1 MMQGLNARQR
11 EAVEATE
18 GRIRVVAGAGS
29 GKTKALTCRYAYLV
43 NVLGIDPANILCLT
57 FTNKAAQEMRQRIS
71 RLVNSGDYNDFVCT
85 IHGFCVKFLRQEIH
99 RLGYPK
105 SFTILDES
113 DQKQLAKQV
122 MEELGLNRTVE
133 TVGQFL
139 DAAANRKV
147 ADFLQQP
154 NYIDTML
161 LTEALQTPQ
170 TSQTSQPPQTPQTP
184 QPSQLD
190 EQTTDM
196 AFSRFLQLQKK
207 TLSLDFQDLIF
218 FTIHILKR
226 FPDACQHWQQQ
237 MEYIMLDEAQ
247 DCNKSD
253 WTIVETLQGIH
264 HNLFIVGD
272 PDQAIYEWR
281 GARPKM
287 FIEFKSNR
295 DIVLDQNYR
304 STSPILS
311 VANSVI
317 SRNRNRLPKDL
328 YTLKNG
334 GTQVTHFH
342 GRSDQ
347 EEAKW
352 IATKIQ
358 DIMSNN
364 EFDKF
369 ESIQKFEGSPQPPQT
384 PQPLQTP
391 QTSQTLQ
398 TPQPPPPSLSDFAI
412 LYRAS
417 YLSRSIEQA
426 LMNANLDYVIWGG
439 VRFFDRAEIKDALSY
454 LRLIDQGDDLSFL
467 RICNVPSRKV
477 GKVYLSRLR
486 ALADQENTT
495 LYEALKRH
503 IHAHDL
509 YKETMVH
516 FIDLIEECRQF
527 VEERMKLPIFLD
539 EHGTV
544 VSTQRRDH
552 VISDVLDMV
561 LDKSGYKQLV
571 REDDDT
577 ERLENLEEL
586 LQSVHTY
593 EEAHAQDEV
602 LSISSYLQEIA
613 LYTNM
618 DLDEFQGQSPVS
630 SFRVQGQSPV
640 SSSNPLK
647 PETLKPETLQ
657 PETLKPETLKP
668 GTLKPETK
676 KPKIRLMTI
685 HQAKGLEFPY
695 VFVTGLSEGI
705 FPSMKTLRERKGD
718 GEEEERRLMYVAVT
732 RAEREL
738 FLTESE
744 GFNAASRLSKYP
756 SRFLKEIKRN
766 LFVTEGDMD
775 EILWAE
781 GDRMVRSLGLDF
793 SAPSTQ
799 SSELSS
805 RASKEATPSN
815 SSCLPPGTRVRH
827 AVLGECVVKSYN
839 EVRGSYEVEFPGGG
853 TRNIRGSFL
862 EPIA

>member
-1 MMQGLNARQR
+1 MDQEYYNSLNRRQR

-43 NVLGIDPANILCLT
+43 NVLGVDPANILCLT

-71 RLVNSGDYNDFVCT
+71 KLVASGDYNDFVCT

-105 SFTILDES
+105 SFTILDEE

-139 DAAANRKV
+139 DAAGNRKI
-147 ADFLQQP
+147 AEFLQQP
-154 NYIDTML
+154 NYIDRMML
-161 LTEALQTPQ
+161 TDGLSETHDKAIDVNTDDENSNTEKAQ
-170 TSQTSQPPQTPQTP
+170 
-184 QPSQLD
+184 
-190 EQTTDM
+190 DM
-196 AFSRFLQLQKK
+196 AFVRYLQLQKK
-207 TLSLDFQDLIF
+207 TLALDFQDLIF

-226 FPDACQHWQQQ
+226 FPEVCEHWQNE

-281 GARPKM
+281 GAKPKM
-287 FIEFKSNR
+287 FIDFKADR
-295 DIVLDQNYR
+295 TIVLDQNYR
-304 STSPILS
+304 STTPILS

-317 SRNRNRLPKDL
+317 SRNKNRLPKNL
-328 YTLKNG
+328 FTTRNG

-342 GRSDQ
+342 GRSD
-347 EEAKW
+347 EEESKW
-352 IATKIQ
+352 IAKKIQ
-358 DIMSNN
+358 
-364 EFDKF
+364 
-369 ESIQKFEGSPQPPQT
+369 
-384 PQPLQTP
+384 
-391 QTSQTLQ
+391 
-398 TPQPPPPSLSDFAI
+398 SLVDATNYSDFAI

-417 YLSRSIEQA
+417 YLSRGIEQA
-426 LMNANLDYVIWGG
+426 LVNAGIDYVIWGG

-454 LRLIDQGDDLSFL
+454 LRLISQGDDLSFL
-467 RICNVPSRKV
+467 RVCNTPSRKV
-477 GKVYLSRLR
+477 GKVYLSKLKSF
-486 ALADQENTT
+486 ADQDNTT

-503 IHAHDL
+503 ISARDL
-509 YKETMVH
+509 YKESMVH

-527 VEERMKLPIFLD
+527 VEERLKLPVFLD
-539 EHGTV
+539 EHGAV
-544 VSTQRRDH
+544 ISTQRRDH
-552 VISDVLDMV
+552 VISDVMDMV
-561 LDKSGYKQLV
+561 LEKSGYKQLL

-577 ERLENLEEL
+577 DRLENLTEL
-586 LQSVHTY
+586 LQSIKTY
-593 EEAHAQDEV
+593 EESHLQDEV
-602 LSISSYLQEIA
+602 LSIDQYLQDIA

-618 DLDEFQGQSPVS
+618 DMDPSPAIVSTNTVDGKNLQNSKDE
-630 SFRVQGQSPV
+630 
-640 SSSNPLK
+640 
-647 PETLKPETLQ
+647 
-657 PETLKPETLKP
+657 
-668 GTLKPETK
+668 K
-676 KPKIRLMTI
+676 KKDKVRLMTI

-732 RAEREL
+732 RAEKEL

-756 SRFLKEIKRN
+756 SRFLREIQRS

-775 EILWAE
+775 ELLWQE
-781 GDRMVRSLGLDF
+781 SGKMVQYLGLDF
-793 SAPSTQ
+793 SSNPDAPVPPATVTQ
-799 SSELSS
+799 DFWPE
-805 RASKEATPSN
+805 
-815 SSCLPPGTRVRH
+815 GTRVRH
-827 AVLGECVVKSYN
+827 EVLGEGTIVSYN
-839 EVRGSYEVEFPGGG
+839 EARGSYSVAFGNG
-853 TRNIRGSFL
+853 TRNIRASFL
-862 EPIA
+862 TRIS

>member
-1 MMQGLNARQR
+1 MKTIMDSEYFNTLNNRQR

-43 NVLGIDPANILCLT
+43 NVLGVDPANILCLT

-71 RLVNSGDYNDFVCT
+71 KLVASGDYNDFVCT

-105 SFTILDES
+105 SFTILDEE

-139 DAAANRKV
+139 DAAGNRKI
-147 ADFLQQP
+147 AEFLQQP
-154 NYIDTML
+154 NYIDRMM
-161 LTEALQTPQ
+161 LTEGLSETQDKTVEDTEHAQ
-170 TSQTSQPPQTPQTP
+170 
-184 QPSQLD
+184 
-190 EQTTDM
+190 DM
-196 AFSRFLQLQKK
+196 AFVRYLQLQKK
-207 TLSLDFQDLIF
+207 TLALDFQDLIF

-226 FPDACQHWQQQ
+226 FPDACEYWQNE

-287 FIEFKSNR
+287 FIEFKADR
-295 DIVLDQNYR
+295 TIVLDQNYR
-304 STSPILS
+304 STTPILS

-317 SRNRNRLPKDL
+317 SRNRNRLPKNLFTTRD
-328 YTLKNG
+328 G

-342 GRSDQ
+342 GRSD
-347 EEAKW
+347 EEENKW
-352 IATKIQ
+352 IAKKI
-358 DIMSNN
+358 
-364 EFDKF
+364 
-369 ESIQKFEGSPQPPQT
+369 
-384 PQPLQTP
+384 L
-391 QTSQTLQ
+391 
-398 TPQPPPPSLSDFAI
+398 SLTQNTHSKDLTICLPTFSDFAI

-417 YLSRSIEQA
+417 YLSRGIEQA
-426 LMNANLDYVIWGG
+426 LVNAGIDYVIWGG

-454 LRLIDQGDDLSFL
+454 LRLISQGDDLSFL
-467 RICNVPSRKV
+467 RICNTPSRKI
-477 GKVYLSRLR
+477 GKVYLSRLKTF
-486 ALADQENTT
+486 ADQDHTT

-503 IHAHDL
+503 ISAREL
-509 YKETMVH
+509 YKESMVH
-516 FIDLIEECRQF
+516 FIDFIEECRQF
-527 VEERMKLPIFLD
+527 VEERLKLPVFLD

-544 VSTQRRDH
+544 ISTQRRDH
-552 VISDVLDMV
+552 VISDVMDLV
-561 LDKSGYKQLV
+561 LEKSGYKQLL

-577 ERLENLEEL
+577 DRLENLTEL
-586 LQSVHTY
+586 LQSIKTY
-593 EEAHAQDEV
+593 EEAHLQDDV
-602 LSISSYLQEIA
+602 LSIDQYLQDIA

-618 DLDEFQGQSPVS
+618 DKKEDPSQSKV
-630 SFRVQGQSPV
+630 
-640 SSSNPLK
+640 
-647 PETLKPETLQ
+647 
-657 PETLKPETLKP
+657 
-668 GTLKPETK
+668 
-676 KPKIRLMTI
+676 RLMTI
-685 HQAKGLEFPY
+685 HQSKGLEFPY
-695 VFVTGLSEGI
+695 VFVAGLSEGI

-732 RAEREL
+732 RAEIKL

-756 SRFLKEIKRN
+756 SRFLREIQRS

-775 EILWAE
+775 ELLWQE
-781 GDRMVRSLGLDF
+781 SGRLVQYLGLDF
-793 SAPSTQ
+793 SSNAADPNAPIPPTTVTQ
-799 SSELSS
+799 SFWPE
-805 RASKEATPSN
+805 
-815 SSCLPPGTRVRH
+815 GTRVRH
-827 AVLGECVVKSYN
+827 EVLGEGTIVSYN
-839 EVRGSYEVEFPGGG
+839 EARGSYSVAFGNG
-853 TRNIRGSFL
+853 TRNIRANFL
-862 EPIA
+862 TKLD

>member
-1 MMQGLNARQR
+1 MDNEYFNSLNNRQQ

-71 RLVNSGDYNDFVCT
+71 KLVASGDYNDFVCT

-105 SFTILDES
+105 SFTILDEE

-122 MEELGLNRTVE
+122 MEELSLNRTVE

-139 DAAANRKV
+139 DSAGNRKI
-147 ADFLQQP
+147 AEFLQQP
-154 NYIDTML
+154 SYIDRMM
-161 LTEALQTPQ
+161 LTEGLSESYDK
-170 TSQTSQPPQTPQTP
+170 TSEDAKKAQ
-184 QPSQLD
+184 
-190 EQTTDM
+190 DM
-196 AFSRFLQLQKK
+196 AFIRYLQLQKK
-207 TLSLDFQDLIF
+207 TLALDFQDLIF

-226 FPDACQHWQQQ
+226 FPEVCEHWQNE

-281 GARPKM
+281 GAKPKM
-287 FIEFKSNR
+287 FIDFKADR
-295 DIVLDQNYR
+295 TIVLDQNYR
-304 STSPILS
+304 STTPILS

-317 SRNRNRLPKDL
+317 SRNKNRLPKNL
-328 YTLKNG
+328 FTTRNG

-342 GRSDQ
+342 GRSD
-347 EEAKW
+347 EEENKW
-352 IATKIQ
+352 IAKKIQ
-358 DIMSNN
+358 SLVDANKVDANKVDTNKVDANKVEANSKELNHR
-364 EFDKF
+364 
-369 ESIQKFEGSPQPPQT
+369 
-384 PQPLQTP
+384 
-391 QTSQTLQ
+391 TL
-398 TPQPPPPSLSDFAI
+398 TNYSDFTI

-417 YLSRSIEQA
+417 YLSRGIEQA
-426 LMNANLDYVIWGG
+426 LVNAGIDYVIWGG

-454 LRLIDQGDDLSFL
+454 LRLISQGDDLSFL
-467 RICNVPSRKV
+467 RICNTPSRKV
-477 GKVYLSRLR
+477 GKVYLSKLK
-486 ALADQENTT
+486 AFADQDKTT

-503 IHAHDL
+503 ISANEL
-509 YKETMVH
+509 YKESMIH

-527 VEERMKLPIFLD
+527 VEDRLKLPVFLD

-544 VSTQRRDH
+544 ISTQRRDH
-552 VISDVLDMV
+552 VISDVMDIV
-561 LDKSGYKQLV
+561 LEKSGYKQLL

-577 ERLENLEEL
+577 DRLENLTEL
-586 LQSVHTY
+586 LQSIKTY
-593 EEAHAQDEV
+593 EEAHLQDEV
-602 LSISSYLQEIA
+602 LSIDQYLQDIA

-618 DLDEFQGQSPVS
+618 DVDPSPSIKANLSKDDKS
-630 SFRVQGQSPV
+630 SDH
-640 SSSNPLK
+640 K
-647 PETLKPETLQ
+647 EE
-657 PETLKPETLKP
+657 
-668 GTLKPETK
+668 K
-676 KPKIRLMTI
+676 KKDKVRLMTI

-695 VFVTGLSEGI
+695 VFVSGLSEGI

-732 RAEREL
+732 RAEKEL

-756 SRFLKEIKRN
+756 SRFLREIQRS

-775 EILWAE
+775 ELLWQE
-781 GDRMVRSLGLDF
+781 SGKMVQYLGLDF
-793 SAPSTQ
+793 SSNPDAPIPPATVTQ
-799 SSELSS
+799 DFWPE
-805 RASKEATPSN
+805 
-815 SSCLPPGTRVRH
+815 GTRVRH
-827 AVLGECVVKSYN
+827 EVLGEGTIVSYN
-839 EVRGSYEVEFPGGG
+839 EARGSYSVAFGNG
-853 TRNIRGSFL
+853 TRNIRASFL
-862 EPIA
+862 TRVS

>member
-1 MMQGLNARQR
+1 MDDYISSLNSRQR

-43 NVLGIDPANILCLT
+43 NVLGVDPANILCLT
-57 FTNKAAQEMRQRIS
+57 FTNKAAQEMRQRIH
-71 RLVNSGDYNDFVCT
+71 RLVGSGDYNDFVCT

-105 SFTILDES
+105 SFTILDDD

-147 ADFLQQP
+147 ALFLQQP
-154 NYIDTML
+154 NYIDRMM
-161 LTEALQTPQ
+161 LTEGLSEHFDPSALDP
-170 TSQTSQPPQTPQTP
+170 
-184 QPSQLD
+184 
-190 EQTTDM
+190 EQAADM
-196 AFSRFLQLQKK
+196 AFARYLQLQKK
-207 TLSLDFQDLIF
+207 TLGLDFQDLIF

-226 FPDACQHWQQQ
+226 FPDACQYWQNE

-287 FIEFKSNR
+287 FIEFQNDKT
-295 DIVLDQNYR
+295 IVLDQNYR
-304 STSPILS
+304 STSPILN

-317 SRNRNRLPKDL
+317 SRNRNRVPKNL
-328 YTLKNG
+328 FTTRSG
-334 GTQVTHFH
+334 GTKVTHFH
-342 GRSDQ
+342 GRSDE
-347 EEAKW
+347 EEARW
-352 IATKIQ
+352 IAAKIRQ
-358 DIMSNN
+358 LCPDSA
-364 EFDKF
+364 DAPAP
-369 ESIQKFEGSPQPPQT
+369 SVPYGASLT
-384 PQPLQTP
+384 R
-391 QTSQTLQ
+391 SAA
-398 TPQPPPPSLSDFAI
+398 PSLSDFAI

-417 YLSRSIEQA
+417 YLSRGIEQA
-426 LMNANLDYVIWGG
+426 LVRAGIDYVIWGS

-477 GKVYLSRLR
+477 GKAYLSRLK
-486 ALADQENTT
+486 ALADHDGTT

-503 IHAHDL
+503 ISAREL
-509 YKETMVH
+509 YKESMLH
-516 FIDLIEECRQF
+516 FIDLIERCRQL
-527 VEERMKLPIFLD
+527 VDERMKLPILLD
-539 EHGTV
+539 QHGTV

-561 LDKSGYKQLV
+561 LEESGYKKLL

-577 ERLENLEEL
+577 DRLENLTEL
-586 LQSVHTY
+586 LQSVQTY
-593 EEAHAQDEV
+593 EEAHQQDEV
-602 LSISSYLQEIA
+602 LTISSYLQEIA

-618 DLDEFQGQSPVS
+618 DLDETQQGMAKRQEQKDNDQEPSADAKA
-630 SFRVQGQSPV
+630 R
-640 SSSNPLK
+640 K
-647 PETLKPETLQ
+647 AR
-657 PETLKPETLKP
+657 
-668 GTLKPETK
+668 
-676 KPKIRLMTI
+676 PKVRLMTI
-685 HQAKGLEFPY
+685 HQSKGLEFPY

-744 GFNAASRLSKYP
+744 GFSAAARLSKYP
-756 SRFLKEIKRN
+756 SRFLREIKRS

-775 EILWAE
+775 ELLWQE
-781 GDRMVRSLGLDF
+781 SSKMVRSLGLDF
-793 SAPSTQ
+793 SQGGTTADGSIAPSG
-799 SSELSS
+799 SDIL
-805 RASKEATPSN
+805 A
-815 SSCLPPGTRVRH
+815 PGTRVKH
-827 AVLGECVVKSYN
+827 DVLGEGIIQDYN
-839 EVRGSYEVEFPGGG
+839 EARGSYTVQFGNG
-853 TRNIRGSFL
+853 TRNIRRNFL
-862 EPIA
+862 KPL

>member
-1 MMQGLNARQR
+1 MDDYISSLNSRQR

-43 NVLGIDPANILCLT
+43 NVLGVDPANILCLT
-57 FTNKAAQEMRQRIS
+57 FTNKAAQEMRQRIHK
-71 RLVNSGDYNDFVCT
+71 LVGSGDYNDFVCT

-105 SFTILDES
+105 SFTILDED

-147 ADFLQQP
+147 ALFLQQP
-154 NYIDTML
+154 NYIDRMM
-161 LTEALQTPQ
+161 LTEGLSEHFDPSALEP
-170 TSQTSQPPQTPQTP
+170 
-184 QPSQLD
+184 
-190 EQTTDM
+190 EQAAEM
-196 AFSRFLQLQKK
+196 AFARYLQLQKK
-207 TLSLDFQDLIF
+207 TLGLDFQDLIF

-226 FPDACQHWQQQ
+226 FPDACQYWQNE

-287 FIEFKSNR
+287 FIEFQNDKT
-295 DIVLDQNYR
+295 IVLDQNYR
-304 STSPILS
+304 STSPILN

-317 SRNRNRLPKDL
+317 SRNRNRVPKNLFTTRD
-328 YTLKNG
+328 G
-334 GTQVTHFH
+334 GTKVTHFH
-342 GRSDQ
+342 GRSDE
-347 EEAKW
+347 EEARW
-352 IATKIQ
+352 IVGKIRSLCPSADTDSVGPASVDVGAKLSSERQ
-358 DIMSNN
+358 
-364 EFDKF
+364 
-369 ESIQKFEGSPQPPQT
+369 PQPT
-384 PQPLQTP
+384 
-391 QTSQTLQ
+391 
-398 TPQPPPPSLSDFAI
+398 LSDFAI

-417 YLSRSIEQA
+417 YLSRGIEQA
-426 LMNANLDYVIWGG
+426 LVHAGIDYVIWGS

-477 GKVYLSRLR
+477 GKAYLSRLK
-486 ALADQENTT
+486 AFADQDGTT

-503 IHAHDL
+503 ISAREL
-509 YKETMVH
+509 YKETMIA
-516 FIDLIEECRQF
+516 FIDLIERCRQL
-527 VEERMKLPIFLD
+527 VEERMKLPILLD
-539 EHGTV
+539 QHGTV

-552 VISDVLDMV
+552 VISDVLDLV
-561 LDKSGYKQLV
+561 LEESGYKKLL

-577 ERLENLEEL
+577 DRLENLTEL
-586 LQSVHTY
+586 LQSVQTY
-593 EEAHAQDEV
+593 EEAHQQDEV

-618 DLDEFQGQSPVS
+618 DLDEMKQGKSAVNGQGQTADA
-630 SFRVQGQSPV
+630 QA
-640 SSSNPLK
+640 
-647 PETLKPETLQ
+647 
-657 PETLKPETLKP
+657 
-668 GTLKPETK
+668 K
-676 KPKIRLMTI
+676 KARPKVRLMTI

-744 GFNAASRLSKYP
+744 GFSAAARLSKYP
-756 SRFLKEIKRN
+756 SRFLREIKRS

-775 EILWAE
+775 ELLWQE
-781 GDRMVRSLGLDF
+781 SSKMVRSLGLDF
-793 SAPSTQ
+793 SQGGTATDGGNAPSG
-799 SSELSS
+799 SDIL
-805 RASKEATPSN
+805 A
-815 SSCLPPGTRVRH
+815 PGTRVKH
-827 AVLGECVVKSYN
+827 DVLGEGIIQDYN
-839 EVRGSYEVEFPGGG
+839 EARGSYTVQFGNG
-853 TRNIRGSFL
+853 TRNIRRNFL
-862 EPIA
+862 KPL

>member
-1 MMQGLNARQR
+1 MSDYFNTLNNRQR

-43 NVLGIDPANILCLT
+43 NVLGVDPANILCLT

-71 RLVNSGDYNDFVCT
+71 QLVASGDYNDFVCT
-85 IHGFCVKFLRQEIH
+85 IHGFCVKFLRKEIH

-105 SFTILDES
+105 SFTILDEE

-139 DAAANRKV
+139 DAAGNRKI
-147 ADFLQQP
+147 AEFLQQP
-154 NYIDTML
+154 NYIDRMML
-161 LTEALQTPQ
+161 TDGLSEEHDKSSDL
-170 TSQTSQPPQTPQTP
+170 SYN
-184 QPSQLD
+184 D
-190 EQTTDM
+190 EQSSSQAQDM
-196 AFSRFLQLQKK
+196 AFVRYLQLQKK
-207 TLSLDFQDLIF
+207 TLALDFQDLIF

-226 FPDACQHWQQQ
+226 FPDACEYWQNE

-287 FIEFKSNR
+287 FIDFKADR
-295 DIVLDQNYR
+295 TIVLDQNYR
-304 STSPILS
+304 STTPILS

-317 SRNRNRLPKDL
+317 SRNRNRLPKNLFTTRD
-328 YTLKNG
+328 G

-342 GRSDQ
+342 GRSD
-347 EEAKW
+347 EEENKW
-352 IATKIQ
+352 IAKKILSLVDTDEKTKN
-358 DIMSNN
+358 SSSSGT
-364 EFDKF
+364 E
-369 ESIQKFEGSPQPPQT
+369 ESASTFTQVSAD
-384 PQPLQTP
+384 
-391 QTSQTLQ
+391 TSTKV
-398 TPQPPPPSLSDFAI
+398 TFSDFAI

-417 YLSRSIEQA
+417 YLSRGIEQA
-426 LMNANLDYVIWGG
+426 LVNAGIDYVIWGG

-454 LRLIDQGDDLSFL
+454 LRLISQGDDLSFL
-467 RICNVPSRKV
+467 RICNVPSRKI
-477 GKVYLSRLR
+477 GKVYLSRLKTF
-486 ALADQENTT
+486 ADQDHST

-503 IHAHDL
+503 ISAREL
-509 YKETMVH
+509 YKESMLH

-527 VEERMKLPIFLD
+527 VEERLKLPVFLD

-544 VSTQRRDH
+544 ISTQRRDH
-552 VISDVLDMV
+552 VISDVMDMV
-561 LDKSGYKQLV
+561 LEKSGYKQLL

-577 ERLENLEEL
+577 DRLENLTEL
-586 LQSVHTY
+586 LQSIKTY
-593 EEAHAQDEV
+593 EEAHLQDDV
-602 LSISSYLQEIA
+602 LSIDQYLQDIA

-618 DLDEFQGQSPVS
+618 D
-630 SFRVQGQSPV
+630 
-640 SSSNPLK
+640 
-647 PETLKPETLQ
+647 
-657 PETLKPETLKP
+657 
-668 GTLKPETK
+668 K
-676 KPKIRLMTI
+676 KEEPSKSKVRLMTI
-685 HQAKGLEFPY
+685 HQSKGLEFPY
-695 VFVTGLSEGI
+695 VFVAGLSEGI

-732 RAEREL
+732 RAEKEL

-756 SRFLKEIKRN
+756 SRFLREIQRS

-775 EILWAE
+775 ELLWQE
-781 GDRMVRSLGLDF
+781 SGRMVQYLGLDF
-793 SAPSTQ
+793 SSNNLDPNAPIPPATVTQ
-799 SSELSS
+799 SFWTE
-805 RASKEATPSN
+805 
-815 SSCLPPGTRVRH
+815 GTRVRH
-827 AVLGECVVKSYN
+827 EVLGEGTIVNYN
-839 EVRGSYEVEFPGGG
+839 EARGSYSVAFGNG
-853 TRNIRGSFL
+853 TRNIRANFL
-862 EPIA
+862 TKLD

>member
-1 MMQGLNARQR
+1 MQQDYMSGLNARQR

-43 NVLGIDPANILCLT
+43 NVLGVDPANILCLT
-57 FTNKAAQEMRQRIS
+57 FTNKAAQEMRQRIHQ
-71 RLVNSGDYNDFVCT
+71 LVNSGDYNDFVCT

-105 SFTILDES
+105 SFSILDED

-139 DAAANRKV
+139 DAAAVKKV
-147 ADFLQQP
+147 ALFLEQP
-154 NYIDTML
+154 NYIDRMM
-161 LTEALQTPQ
+161 LTEGLSENFDREAQAPEQTP
-170 TSQTSQPPQTPQTP
+170 
-184 QPSQLD
+184 
-190 EQTTDM
+190 DM
-196 AFSRFLQLQKK
+196 AFVRYLQLQKK
-207 TLSLDFQDLIF
+207 TLGLDFQDLIF

-226 FPDACQHWQQQ
+226 FPDACEYWQNE

-287 FIEFKSNR
+287 FIDFKNDR
-295 DIVLDQNYR
+295 TIVLDQNYR

-317 SRNRNRLPKDL
+317 SRNRNRLPKNL
-328 YTLKNG
+328 FTTRNG
-334 GTQVTHFH
+334 GTKVTHFH
-342 GRSDQ
+342 ALSDN

-352 IATKIQ
+352 IAKKIT
-358 DIMSNN
+358 SLL
-364 EFDKF
+364 
-369 ESIQKFEGSPQPPQT
+369 SPQGEKTNTATSLQSSPPGGNEGG
-384 PQPLQTP
+384 PG
-391 QTSQTLQ
+391 
-398 TPQPPPPSLSDFAI
+398 FAI

-417 YLSRSIEQA
+417 YLSRTIEQA
-426 LMNANLDYVIWGG
+426 LVNAGIEYVIWGG

-454 LRLIDQGDDLSFL
+454 LRLIDRGDDLSFL

-477 GKVYLSRLR
+477 GKVYLSKLK
-486 ALADQENTT
+486 AIADRENTT

-503 IHAHDL
+503 IAEREL
-509 YKETMVH
+509 YKESMVH
-516 FIDLIEECRQF
+516 FIDLIEECRQL
-527 VEERMKLPIFLD
+527 VEVRMKLPIYLD
-539 EHGTV
+539 EHGNV

-552 VISDVLDMV
+552 LISDVLDQV
-561 LDKSGYKQLV
+561 LEDSGYKQLL

-577 ERLENLEEL
+577 DRLENLTEL

-593 EEAHAQDEV
+593 EEAHLQDD
-602 LSISSYLQEIA
+602 SITIANYLQEIA
-613 LYTNM
+613 LYTN
-618 DLDEFQGQSPVS
+618 LDMAPRGGKTGTGNPTATNGKSSTLGEKEGGQRTPSV
-630 SFRVQGQSPV
+630 
-640 SSSNPLK
+640 K
-647 PETLKPETLQ
+647 
-657 PETLKPETLKP
+657 
-668 GTLKPETK
+668 
-676 KPKIRLMTI
+676 LMTI
-685 HQAKGLEFPY
+685 HQSKGLEFPY
-695 VFVTGLSEGI
+695 VFVAGLSEGI

-732 RAEREL
+732 RAEKEL

-744 GFNAASRLSKYP
+744 GFSAAARMSKYP
-756 SRFLKEIKRN
+756 SRFLREIQRN

-775 EILWAE
+775 EMLWK
-781 GDRMVRSLGLDF
+781 
-793 SAPSTQ
+793 APLLSPQGGMTYTSSPTATTVQ
-799 SSELSS
+799 SSPLGGNEGG
-805 RASKEATPSN
+805 
-815 SSCLPPGTRVRH
+815 LPPGTHVRH
-827 AVLGECVVKSYN
+827 EVLGEGTIVSYN
-839 EVRGSYEVEFPGGG
+839 EARGSYTVSFGNG

-862 EPIA
+862 TEI

>member
-1 MMQGLNARQR
+1 MDDYISSLNSRQR

-43 NVLGIDPANILCLT
+43 NVLGVDPANILCLT
-57 FTNKAAQEMRQRIS
+57 FTNKAAQEMRQRIHK
-71 RLVNSGDYNDFVCT
+71 LVGSGDYNDFVCT

-105 SFTILDES
+105 SFTILDED

-147 ADFLQQP
+147 ALFLQQP
-154 NYIDTML
+154 NYIDRMM
-161 LTEALQTPQ
+161 LTEGLSEHFDPSALEP
-170 TSQTSQPPQTPQTP
+170 
-184 QPSQLD
+184 
-190 EQTTDM
+190 EQATEM
-196 AFSRFLQLQKK
+196 AFARYLQLQKK
-207 TLSLDFQDLIF
+207 TLGLDFQDLIF

-226 FPDACQHWQQQ
+226 FPDACQYWQNE

-287 FIEFKSNR
+287 FIEFQNDKT
-295 DIVLDQNYR
+295 IVLDQNYR
-304 STSPILS
+304 STSPILN

-317 SRNRNRLPKDL
+317 SRNRNRVPKNL
-328 YTLKNG
+328 FTTRSG
-334 GTQVTHFH
+334 GTKVTHFH
-342 GRSDQ
+342 GRSDE
-347 EEAKW
+347 EEARW
-352 IATKIQ
+352 IVVKIRALCPKTDDA
-358 DIMSNN
+358 DIAPAGLSPVGSSPVDVGAKLGS
-364 EFDKF
+364 EQQ
-369 ESIQKFEGSPQPPQT
+369 QKAPT
-384 PQPLQTP
+384 
-391 QTSQTLQ
+391 
-398 TPQPPPPSLSDFAI
+398 LSDFAI

-417 YLSRSIEQA
+417 YLSRNIEQA
-426 LMNANLDYVIWGG
+426 LVRAGIDYVIWGS

-477 GKVYLSRLR
+477 GKAYLSRLK
-486 ALADQENTT
+486 AFADQDGTT

-503 IHAHDL
+503 ISAREL
-509 YKETMVH
+509 YKETMIA
-516 FIDLIEECRQF
+516 FIDLIERCRQL
-527 VEERMKLPIFLD
+527 VEERMKLPILLD
-539 EHGTV
+539 QHGTV

-552 VISDVLDMV
+552 VISDVLDKV
-561 LDKSGYKQLV
+561 LEESGYKNLL

-577 ERLENLEEL
+577 DRLENLTEL
-586 LQSVHTY
+586 LQSVQSY
-593 EEAHAQDEV
+593 EEAHQQDEV

-618 DLDEFQGQSPVS
+618 DLDEMKQGKAAAKGQEPTANAQS
-630 SFRVQGQSPV
+630 
-640 SSSNPLK
+640 
-647 PETLKPETLQ
+647 
-657 PETLKPETLKP
+657 
-668 GTLKPETK
+668 K
-676 KPKIRLMTI
+676 KARPKVRLMTI

-744 GFNAASRLSKYP
+744 GFSAAARLSKYP
-756 SRFLKEIKRN
+756 SRFLREIKRS

-775 EILWAE
+775 ELLWQE
-781 GDRMVRSLGLDF
+781 SSKMVRSLGLDF
-793 SAPSTQ
+793 SQGETTSEGGIST
-799 SSELSS
+799 SGEDIL
-805 RASKEATPSN
+805 A
-815 SSCLPPGTRVRH
+815 PGTRVKH
-827 AVLGECVVKSYN
+827 DILGEGIIQDYN
-839 EVRGSYEVEFPGGG
+839 EARGSYTVQFGNG
-853 TRNIRGSFL
+853 TRNIRRNFL
-862 EPIA
+862 KPL

>member
-1 MMQGLNARQR
+1 M
-11 EAVEATE
+11 
-18 GRIRVVAGAGS
+18 VAGAGS

-71 RLVNSGDYNDFVCT
+71 KLVNSGDYNDFVCT

-147 ADFLQQP
+147 SQFLQQP

-161 LTEALQTPQ
+161 LTEGLQQ
-170 TSQTSQPPQTPQTP
+170 TQDAPSVNNLDNAQP
-184 QPSQLD
+184 LD
-190 EQTTDM
+190 ERTVDM
-196 AFSRFLQLQKK
+196 AFSRFLQLQRK

-226 FPDACQHWQQQ
+226 FPDACRYWQQQ
-237 MEYIMLDEAQ
+237 LEYIMLDEAQ

-304 STSPILS
+304 STSPILN

-358 DIMSNN
+358 
-364 EFDKF
+364 
-369 ESIQKFEGSPQPPQT
+369 T
-384 PQPLQTP
+384 LQTP
-391 QTSQTLQ
+391 QTLL
-398 TPQPPPPSLSDFAI
+398 PPTAPSLSDFAI

-426 LMNANLDYVIWGG
+426 LMNANIDYVIWGG

-454 LRLIDQGDDLSFL
+454 LRMIDQGDDLSFM

-486 ALADQENTT
+486 ALADKENTT
-495 LYEALKRH
+495 LYETLKRH
-503 IHAHDL
+503 INSQEL
-509 YKETMVH
+509 FKESMLH

-527 VEERMKLPIFLD
+527 VEERMKLPIYLD

-552 VISDVLDMV
+552 VISDVLDLV
-561 LDKSGYKQLV
+561 LDKSGYKQLI

-577 ERLENLEEL
+577 DRLENLEEL

-602 LSISSYLQEIA
+602 LSISGYLQEIA

-618 DLDEFQGQSPVS
+618 DLDALTS
-630 SFRVQGQSPV
+630 STPSTPSI
-640 SSSNPLK
+640 SSS
-647 PETLKPETLQ
+647 
-657 PETLKPETLKP
+657 
-668 GTLKPETK
+668 K
-676 KPKIRLMTI
+676 KPQTPKVRLMTI

-705 FPSMKTLRERKGD
+705 FPSMKTLRERKGE

-744 GFNAASRLSKYP
+744 GFNVASRLSKYP

-775 EILWAE
+775 ETLWAE
-781 GDRMVRSLGLDF
+781 STKLVHSLGLDYS
-793 SAPSTQ
+793 SAPATESAGASAAVTSAQPQ
-799 SSELSS
+799 SQPFSGF
-805 RASKEATPSN
+805 T
-815 SSCLPPGTRVRH
+815 PGTRVRH
-827 AVLGECVVKSYN
+827 AVLGECIVKSYN

-862 EPIA
+862 QSIE

>member
-1 MMQGLNARQR
+1 MDDYISSLNSRQR

-43 NVLGIDPANILCLT
+43 NVLGVDPANILCLT
-57 FTNKAAQEMRQRIS
+57 FTNKAAQEMRQRIH
-71 RLVNSGDYNDFVCT
+71 RLVGSGDYNDFVCT

-105 SFTILDES
+105 SFTILDED

-147 ADFLQQP
+147 ALFLQQP
-154 NYIDTML
+154 NYIDRMM
-161 LTEALQTPQ
+161 LTEGL
-170 TSQTSQPPQTPQTP
+170 SENFD
-184 QPSQLD
+184 PSSLEP
-190 EQTTDM
+190 EQAAEM
-196 AFSRFLQLQKK
+196 AFARYLQLQKK
-207 TLSLDFQDLIF
+207 TLGLDFQDLIF

-226 FPDACQHWQQQ
+226 FPDACEYWQNE

-287 FIEFKSNR
+287 FIEFPNDKT
-295 DIVLDQNYR
+295 IVLDQNYR
-304 STSPILS
+304 STSPILN

-317 SRNRNRLPKDL
+317 SRNRNRVPKNLFTTRD
-328 YTLKNG
+328 G
-334 GTQVTHFH
+334 GTKVTHFH
-342 GRSDQ
+342 GRSDE
-347 EEAKW
+347 EEARW
-352 IATKIQ
+352 IVGKIRSLCPKT
-358 DIMSNN
+358 DDTDPAGLSPV
-364 EFDKF
+364 
-369 ESIQKFEGSPQPPQT
+369 SASPVGSSLVDVGAKLGSEQQQAPT
-384 PQPLQTP
+384 
-391 QTSQTLQ
+391 
-398 TPQPPPPSLSDFAI
+398 LSDFAI

-417 YLSRSIEQA
+417 YLSRNIEQA
-426 LMNANLDYVIWGG
+426 LVHAGIDYVIWGS

-477 GKVYLSRLR
+477 GKAYLSRLK
-486 ALADQENTT
+486 AFADQDGTT

-503 IHAHDL
+503 ISAREL
-509 YKETMVH
+509 YKETMIH
-516 FIDLIEECRQF
+516 FIDLIEQCRQL
-527 VEERMKLPIFLD
+527 VEERMKLPILLD
-539 EHGTV
+539 QHGTV

-561 LDKSGYKQLV
+561 LEESGYKKLL

-577 ERLENLEEL
+577 DRLENLTEL
-586 LQSVHTY
+586 LQSVQTY
-593 EEAHAQDEV
+593 EEAHQQDEV

-618 DLDEFQGQSPVS
+618 DLDEMKQGKSKANAQGPAADAQS
-630 SFRVQGQSPV
+630 R
-640 SSSNPLK
+640 K
-647 PETLKPETLQ
+647 AR
-657 PETLKPETLKP
+657 
-668 GTLKPETK
+668 
-676 KPKIRLMTI
+676 PKVRLMTI

-744 GFNAASRLSKYP
+744 GFSAAARLSKYP
-756 SRFLKEIKRN
+756 SRFLREIKRS

-775 EILWAE
+775 ELLWQE
-781 GDRMVRSLGLDF
+781 SSRMVKTLGLEFNTDNN
-793 SAPSTQ
+793 SPDAPVRAGD
-799 SSELSS
+799 SSLE
-805 RASKEATPSN
+805 
-815 SSCLPPGTRVRH
+815 PGTRVKH
-827 AVLGECVVKSYN
+827 EVLGEGTIVSYN
-839 EVRGSYEVEFPGGG
+839 EARGSYTVQFGNG
-853 TRNIRGSFL
+853 TRNIRRNFL
-862 EPIA
+862 KPL

>member
-1 MMQGLNARQR
+1 MDDYISSLNSRQR

-43 NVLGIDPANILCLT
+43 NVLGVDPANILCLT
-57 FTNKAAQEMRQRIS
+57 FTNKAAQEMRQRIHK
-71 RLVNSGDYNDFVCT
+71 LVGSGDYNDFVCT

-105 SFTILDES
+105 SFTILDED

-122 MEELGLNRTVE
+122 MEELGLNRTIE

-147 ADFLQQP
+147 ALFLQQP
-154 NYIDTML
+154 NYIDRMM
-161 LTEALQTPQ
+161 LTEGLSEHFDPSALDP
-170 TSQTSQPPQTPQTP
+170 
-184 QPSQLD
+184 
-190 EQTTDM
+190 EQAADM
-196 AFSRFLQLQKK
+196 AFARYLQLQKK
-207 TLSLDFQDLIF
+207 TLGLDFQDLIF

-226 FPDACQHWQQQ
+226 FPDACQYWQNE

-287 FIEFKSNR
+287 FIEFQNDKT
-295 DIVLDQNYR
+295 IVLDQNYR
-304 STSPILS
+304 STSPILN

-317 SRNRNRLPKDL
+317 SRNRNRVPKNLFTTRD
-328 YTLKNG
+328 G
-334 GTQVTHFH
+334 GTKVTHFH
-342 GRSDQ
+342 GRSDE
-347 EEAKW
+347 EEARW
-352 IATKIQ
+352 IVAKIR
-358 DIMSNN
+358 SLC
-364 EFDKF
+364 
-369 ESIQKFEGSPQPPQT
+369 PQT
-384 PQPLQTP
+384 EDAANVAPAG
-391 QTSQTLQ
+391 
-398 TPQPPPPSLSDFAI
+398 PSSVDVEAKFGSEQRQKAPTLSDFAI

-417 YLSRSIEQA
+417 YLSRGIEQA
-426 LMNANLDYVIWGG
+426 LVHAGIDYVIWGS

-477 GKVYLSRLR
+477 GKVYLSRLKSF
-486 ALADQENTT
+486 ADQDGTT

-503 IHAHDL
+503 ISAREL
-509 YKETMVH
+509 YKETMIA
-516 FIDLIEECRQF
+516 FIDLIERCRQL
-527 VEERMKLPIFLD
+527 VEERMKLPILLD
-539 EHGTV
+539 QHGTV

-561 LDKSGYKQLV
+561 LEESGYKKLL

-577 ERLENLEEL
+577 DRLENLTEL
-586 LQSVHTY
+586 LQSVQTY
-593 EEAHAQDEV
+593 EEAHQQDEV

-618 DLDEFQGQSPVS
+618 DLDEMKQGKSAAKGKDQTADA
-630 SFRVQGQSPV
+630 QA
-640 SSSNPLK
+640 
-647 PETLKPETLQ
+647 
-657 PETLKPETLKP
+657 
-668 GTLKPETK
+668 K
-676 KPKIRLMTI
+676 KARPKVRLMTI

-744 GFNAASRLSKYP
+744 GFSAAARLSKYP
-756 SRFLKEIKRN
+756 SRFLREIKRS

-775 EILWAE
+775 ELLWQE
-781 GDRMVRSLGLDF
+781 SSKMVRSLGLDF
-793 SAPSTQ
+793 SQGGTATDGGNAPSG
-799 SSELSS
+799 SDIL
-805 RASKEATPSN
+805 A
-815 SSCLPPGTRVRH
+815 PGTRVKH
-827 AVLGECVVKSYN
+827 DVLGEGIIQDYN
-839 EVRGSYEVEFPGGG
+839 EARGSYTVQFGNG
-853 TRNIRGSFL
+853 TRNIRRNFL
-862 EPIA
+862 KPL

>member
-1 MMQGLNARQR
+1 MDDYISSLNSRQR

-43 NVLGIDPANILCLT
+43 NVLGVDPANILCLT
-57 FTNKAAQEMRQRIS
+57 FTNKAAQEMRQRIHK
-71 RLVNSGDYNDFVCT
+71 LVGSGDYNDFVCT

-105 SFTILDES
+105 SFTILDED

-147 ADFLQQP
+147 ALFLQQP
-154 NYIDTML
+154 NYIDRMM
-161 LTEALQTPQ
+161 LTEGLSEHFDPSALEP
-170 TSQTSQPPQTPQTP
+170 
-184 QPSQLD
+184 
-190 EQTTDM
+190 EQAAEM
-196 AFSRFLQLQKK
+196 AFARYLQLQKK
-207 TLSLDFQDLIF
+207 TLGLDFQDLIF

-226 FPDACQHWQQQ
+226 FPDACQYWQNE

-287 FIEFKSNR
+287 FIEFQNDKT
-295 DIVLDQNYR
+295 IVLDQNYR
-304 STSPILS
+304 STSPILN

-317 SRNRNRLPKDL
+317 SRNRNRVPKNLFTTRD
-328 YTLKNG
+328 G
-334 GTQVTHFH
+334 GTKVTHFH
-342 GRSDQ
+342 GRSDE
-347 EEAKW
+347 EEARW
-352 IATKIQ
+352 IVGKIRSLCPPT
-358 DIMSNN
+358 DTAP
-364 EFDKF
+364 D
-369 ESIQKFEGSPQPPQT
+369 GSPSVDVGAKLGSEQRQKA
-384 PQPLQTP
+384 
-391 QTSQTLQ
+391 
-398 TPQPPPPSLSDFAI
+398 PSLSDFAI

-417 YLSRSIEQA
+417 YLSRGIEQA
-426 LMNANLDYVIWGG
+426 LVHAGIDYVIWGS

-477 GKVYLSRLR
+477 GKAYLSRLK
-486 ALADQENTT
+486 AFADQDGTT

-503 IHAHDL
+503 ISAREL
-509 YKETMVH
+509 YKETMIA
-516 FIDLIEECRQF
+516 FIDLIERCRQL
-527 VEERMKLPIFLD
+527 VEERMKLPILLD
-539 EHGTV
+539 QHGTV

-561 LDKSGYKQLV
+561 LEESGYKKLL

-577 ERLENLEEL
+577 DRLENLTEL
-586 LQSVHTY
+586 LQSVQTY
-593 EEAHAQDEV
+593 EEAHQQDEV
-602 LSISSYLQEIA
+602 LTISSYLQEIA

-618 DLDEFQGQSPVS
+618 DLDEMKQGKSAAKGK
-630 SFRVQGQSPV
+630 GQTSDA
-640 SSSNPLK
+640 
-647 PETLKPETLQ
+647 Q
-657 PETLKPETLKP
+657 A
-668 GTLKPETK
+668 K
-676 KPKIRLMTI
+676 KARPKVRLMTI

-744 GFNAASRLSKYP
+744 GFSAAARLSKYP
-756 SRFLKEIKRN
+756 SRFLREIKRS

-775 EILWAE
+775 ELLWQE
-781 GDRMVRSLGLDF
+781 SSKMVRTLGLDF
-793 SAPSTQ
+793 SQGGTMADGSIAPSG
-799 SSELSS
+799 SDIL
-805 RASKEATPSN
+805 A
-815 SSCLPPGTRVRH
+815 PGTRVKH
-827 AVLGECVVKSYN
+827 DVLGEGIIQDYN
-839 EVRGSYEVEFPGGG
+839 EARGSYTVQFGNG
-853 TRNIRGSFL
+853 TRNIRRNFL
-862 EPIA
+862 KPL

>member
-1 MMQGLNARQR
+1 MDQEYFNSLNNRQR

-43 NVLGIDPANILCLT
+43 NVLGVDPANILCLT

-71 RLVNSGDYNDFVCT
+71 KLVASGDYNDFVCT

-105 SFTILDES
+105 SFTILDEE

-139 DAAANRKV
+139 DAAGNRKI
-147 ADFLQQP
+147 AEFLQQP
-154 NYIDTML
+154 NYIDRMML
-161 LTEALQTPQ
+161 TDGLSENHDKVVEFTENEENASAEKAQ
-170 TSQTSQPPQTPQTP
+170 
-184 QPSQLD
+184 
-190 EQTTDM
+190 DM
-196 AFSRFLQLQKK
+196 AFIRYLQLQKK

-226 FPDACQHWQQQ
+226 FPEVCEHWQNE

-281 GARPKM
+281 GAKPKM
-287 FIEFKSNR
+287 FIDFKADR
-295 DIVLDQNYR
+295 TIVLDQNYR
-304 STSPILS
+304 STTPILS

-317 SRNRNRLPKDL
+317 SRNKNRLPKNL
-328 YTLKNG
+328 FTTRNG

-342 GRSDQ
+342 GRSD
-347 EEAKW
+347 EEENKW
-352 IATKIQ
+352 IATKILSLS
-358 DIMSNN
+358 DVS
-364 EFDKF
+364 KF
-369 ESIQKFEGSPQPPQT
+369 
-384 PQPLQTP
+384 
-391 QTSQTLQ
+391 
-398 TPQPPPPSLSDFAI
+398 SDFAI

-417 YLSRSIEQA
+417 YLSRGIEQA
-426 LMNANLDYVIWGG
+426 LVNAGIDYVIWGG

-454 LRLIDQGDDLSFL
+454 LRLISQGDDLSFL
-467 RICNVPSRKV
+467 RICNTPSRKV
-477 GKVYLSRLR
+477 GKVYLSKLKVF
-486 ALADQENTT
+486 ADQDRTT

-503 IHAHDL
+503 ISAREL
-509 YKETMVH
+509 YKESMVH

-527 VEERMKLPIFLD
+527 VEDRLKLSVFLD
-539 EHGTV
+539 EHGAV
-544 VSTQRRDH
+544 ISTQRRDH
-552 VISDVLDMV
+552 VISDVMDLV
-561 LDKSGYKQLV
+561 LEKSGYKQLL

-577 ERLENLEEL
+577 DRLENLTEL
-586 LQSVHTY
+586 LQSIKTY
-593 EEAHAQDEV
+593 EEAHLQDEV
-602 LSISSYLQEIA
+602 LSIDQYLQDIA

-618 DLDEFQGQSPVS
+618 DVEP
-630 SFRVQGQSPV
+630 
-640 SSSNPLK
+640 SSSSA
-647 PETLKPETLQ
+647 
-657 PETLKPETLKP
+657 
-668 GTLKPETK
+668 K
-676 KPKIRLMTI
+676 KTIGDKVHKEENKKDKVRLMTI

-695 VFVTGLSEGI
+695 VFVAGLSEGI
-705 FPSMKTLRERKGD
+705 FPSMKTLRERKGE

-732 RAEREL
+732 RAEKEL

-756 SRFLKEIKRN
+756 SRFLREIQRS

-775 EILWAE
+775 ELLWQE
-781 GDRMVRSLGLDF
+781 SGKMVQYLGLDF
-793 SAPSTQ
+793 SSNPIDPDAPIPPATVTQ
-799 SSELSS
+799 SFWPE
-805 RASKEATPSN
+805 
-815 SSCLPPGTRVRH
+815 GTRVRH
-827 AVLGECVVKSYN
+827 EVLGEGTIVSYN
-839 EVRGSYEVEFPGGG
+839 EARGSYSVAFGNG
-853 TRNIRGSFL
+853 TRNIRASFL
-862 EPIA
+862 TKI

>member
-1 MMQGLNARQR
+1 MQYEDYTSNLNHRQR

-43 NVLGIDPANILCLT
+43 NVLGVDPANILCLT
-57 FTNKAAQEMRQRIS
+57 FTNKAAQEMRQRIH
-71 RLVNSGDYNDFVCT
+71 RLVGSGDYNDFVCT

-105 SFTILDES
+105 SFTILDDD

-139 DAAANRKV
+139 DATANKKV
-147 ADFLQQP
+147 ALFLQQP
-154 NYIDTML
+154 NYIDRMM
-161 LTEALQTPQ
+161 LTEGLSESFDASALDP
-170 TSQTSQPPQTPQTP
+170 
-184 QPSQLD
+184 
-190 EQTTDM
+190 EQANDM
-196 AFSRFLQLQKK
+196 TFARYLQLQKK
-207 TLSLDFQDLIF
+207 TLGLDFQDLIF

-226 FPDACQHWQQQ
+226 FPDACQYWQNE

-281 GARPKM
+281 GAKPKM
-287 FIEFKSNR
+287 FIEFQNDKT
-295 DIVLDQNYR
+295 IVLDQNYR
-304 STSPILS
+304 STSSILD

-317 SRNRNRLPKDL
+317 RRNRNRVPKNL
-328 YTLKNG
+328 FTTRSG
-334 GTQVTHFH
+334 GTKVTHFH
-342 GRSDQ
+342 GRSDE
-347 EEAKW
+347 EEARW
-352 IATKIQ
+352 IVAKIR
-358 DIMSNN
+358 DLCPLS
-364 EFDKF
+364 DASSVPSPAVPSSVDVGAKL
-369 ESIQKFEGSPQPPQT
+369 GSERQQT
-384 PQPLQTP
+384 
-391 QTSQTLQ
+391 
-398 TPQPPPPSLSDFAI
+398 PSLSDFAI

-417 YLSRSIEQA
+417 YLSRGIEQA
-426 LMNANLDYVIWGG
+426 LVRAGIDYVIWGS

-477 GKVYLSRLR
+477 GRAYLSRLK
-486 ALADQENTT
+486 AFADQDGTT
-495 LYEALKRH
+495 LYDALKRH
-503 IHAHDL
+503 ISAREL
-509 YKETMVH
+509 YKESMVH
-516 FIDLIEECRQF
+516 FIDLIERCRQL
-527 VEERMKLPIFLD
+527 VEERMNLPILLD
-539 EHGTV
+539 QHGTV

-561 LDKSGYKQLV
+561 LEESGYKKLL

-577 ERLENLEEL
+577 DRLENLTEL
-586 LQSVHTY
+586 LQSVQSY
-593 EEAHAQDEV
+593 EEAHQQDEV

-618 DLDEFQGQSPVS
+618 DLDEVKQGNPRQTAN
-630 SFRVQGQSPV
+630 GQ
-640 SSSNPLK
+640 
-647 PETLKPETLQ
+647 Q
-657 PETLKPETLKP
+657 PTANGQP
-668 GTLKPETK
+668 K
-676 KPKIRLMTI
+676 KATPKVRLMTI

-705 FPSMKTLRERKGD
+705 FPSMKTLRERKRD

-732 RAEREL
+732 RAEKEL

-744 GFNAASRLSKYP
+744 GFSAAARLSKYP
-756 SRFLKEIKRN
+756 SRFLREIQRS

-775 EILWAE
+775 ELLWQE
-781 GDRMVRSLGLDF
+781 SSKMVKTLGLDF
-793 SAPSTQ
+793 DQDETTTNGSLHSG
-799 SSELSS
+799 EDVF
-805 RASKEATPSN
+805 
-815 SSCLPPGTRVRH
+815 PPGTRVKH
-827 AVLGECVVKSYN
+827 EILGEGTIIDFN
-839 EVRGSYEVEFPGGG
+839 EVRGSYTVQFGNG
-853 TRNIRGSFL
+853 TRNIRGNFL
-862 EPIA
+862 KPI